1 MNTLLITLI
10 ALALAIAFALLVM
23 QDPGYVLIT
32 LKPWSIELSLTLF
45 LVILAVVFVVLYLSL
60 RALVRM
66 WNAPGN
72 LQQWRARNLKTKAH
86 KLQTRGIMGLIEGN
100 WDKAERQLLS
110 HLTHS
115 DTPALNF
122 LGAAQAAQGR
132 GDLAMRDRYLAQAY
146 EADPSQAAAIG
157 LTQATLQYRSG
168 QHEQALATLK
178 RLRQRVPK
186 NPKVLGLAVK
196 VMAELQDWQ
205 GLLEILPDARK
216 HNGVPAAQADELQ
229 AAAGRQLLTHTP
241 QSDQLESVWQAM
253 PRGTRNEPELVAAFA
268 KRQIELGNM
277 SQAEEVLRKAIRREW
292 RPELVRLYGLVKLTE
307 PARQLKVAEKW
318 AQDHP
323 DSPELMLT
331 LAQLSI
337 NNELWGKARA
347 YLEACIGGGGSVEA
361 YRELGHLLEQ
371 LDERDAALDYYR
383 DGLDQALPRDNQPI
397 LLSTD
402 QEQAAATDTDAD
414 QSPAQER
421 GAS

>member
-1 MNTLLITLI
+1 MKSLLITLI

-45 LVILAVVFVVLYLSL
+45 LVILAVVFVILYLSL

-146 EADPSQAAAIG
+146 DADPSQAAAIG

-178 RLRQRVPK
+178 RLRQRAPK

-253 PRGTRNEPELVAAFA
+253 PRGTRNEPELVAALRSTSSASDMLPSSIWRLA
-268 KRQIELGNM
+268 K
-277 SQAEEVLRKAIRREW
+277 
-292 RPELVRLYGLVKLTE
+292 
-307 PARQLKVAEKW
+307 
-318 AQDHP
+318 
-323 DSPELMLT
+323 
-331 LAQLSI
+331 
-337 NNELWGKARA
+337 
-347 YLEACIGGGGSVEA
+347 
-361 YRELGHLLEQ
+361 
-371 LDERDAALDYYR
+371 
-383 DGLDQALPRDNQPI
+383 
-397 LLSTD
+397 
-402 QEQAAATDTDAD
+402 AAT
-414 QSPAQER
+414 SSGSLRVPR
-421 GAS
+421 GMACQTLSSWSLCGVWVSS